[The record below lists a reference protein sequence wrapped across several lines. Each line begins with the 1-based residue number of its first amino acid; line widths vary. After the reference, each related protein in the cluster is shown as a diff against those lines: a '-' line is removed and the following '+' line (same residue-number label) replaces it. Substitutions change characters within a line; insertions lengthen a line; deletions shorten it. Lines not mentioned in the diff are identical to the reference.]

1 MNNNISFK
9 ELAEKRR
16 SVNFFDPEKELED
29 KLLKKII
36 NLAVLAPSSF
46 NTQPWKIIAVKSKD
60 GRKKLY
66 EEACNQEKV
75 LKAPVTLIILGDK
88 DGYARDRDIWEEKL
102 RLNKITE
109 EKIEITYI
117 FKGLSEEQKGAFY
130 EFLVFKEEPEDTYA
144 KITINYEKREDKYP
158 LFSYSTGIGDGQRA
172 DFNAFELFQHYY
184 LGALRDST
192 RDLMST
198 KNNILGNVIKQA
210 VNKNETDENYTDIIN
225 NANDKLLKQSEVNLT
240 KENINKK
247 LLDISQYFDNKQID
261 LQISEANITYILYT
275 YVI

>member
-109 EKIEITYI
+109 EKIEKVISYNDENLYNTEGRKI
-117 FKGLSEEQKGAFY
+117 S
-130 EFLVFKEEPEDTYA
+130 YA
-144 KITINYEKREDKYP
+144 IRNSSLLAMSIMYSAKYYGVDSHPMIGFDQSKTRELFNIDNNYEITMMISMGY
-158 LFSYSTGIGDGQRA
+158 F
-172 DFNAFELFQHYY
+172 
-184 LGALRDST
+184 
-192 RDLMST
+192 
-198 KNNILGNVIKQA
+198 
-210 VNKNETDENYTDIIN
+210 DENKELNPRETRFKY
-225 NANDKLLKQSEVNLT
+225 DKIVE
-240 KENINKK
+240 E
-247 LLDISQYFDNKQID
+247 Y
-261 LQISEANITYILYT
+261 
-275 YVI
+275 